1 MSQRVK
7 IRLSGARVIPRNA
20 ISLDVDWS
28 RDFAVIEELLLKGEK
43 LPQNV
48 QEDSGVLIT
57 LLDGDSSNYFSSEIG
72 TVSNIELPDVNEY
85 AGLFADN
92 VKVLIRIFQGGHSPY
107 L

>member
-28 RDFAVIEELLLKGEK
+28 RDFAVIEDLLLSVEK

-57 LLDGDSSNYFSSEIG
+57 LLDGDSSDLTERIG
-72 TVSNIELPDVNEY
+72 SRKCWRESGKCRFLHTSIE
-85 AGLFADN
+85 
-92 VKVLIRIFQGGHSPY
+92 RRS
-107 L
+107 